1 MNALRNSGQEENDIS
16 RLPKLI
22 TVFLAESLRVIMDP
36 KHILYEKVNS
46 FFLQRP
52 TLDLGDIPMFYTL
65 SNSGEHFELEVMW
78 LFNVMNA
85 GLDDPLVLPPNCAGF
100 NLRCRLR
107 LVEDTLSSSVSVCI
121 DHELG
126 DLRRESPDFRRR
138 S

>member
-1 MNALRNSGQEENDIS
+1 MNALRNSGQEENGIS

-85 GLDDPLVLPPNCAGF
+85 GLDDPLVLPPNRARSNC
-100 NLRCRLR
+100 RCRLH
-107 LVEDTLSSSVSVCI
+107 LLEDTLSSSVSVCI
-121 DHELG
+121 AHELG
-126 DLRRESPDFRRR
+126 GLRRGSPDFRGR

>member
-1 MNALRNSGQEENDIS
+1 MNALRNSGQGKNGIS

-22 TVFLAESLRVIMDP
+22 TVFLAESLRVVMDP

-52 TLDLGDIPMFYTL
+52 ILDLGDIPMFYTL

-78 LFNVMNA
+78 LFNVMTA
-85 GLDDPLVLPPNCAGF
+85 GLDDPLVLPTNRVGS
-100 NLRCRLR
+100 NRRCRLR
-107 LVEDTLSSSVSVCI
+107 LVADTLSSSVSVCI
-121 DHELG
+121 ALELG
-126 DLRRESPDFRRR
+126 DLRRESPDCRER